1 MEPERS
7 CATRVLN
14 GGTSERIDARHE
26 MRSSTKATSNA
37 AFQSGRDALPRAP
50 LNPSAQDPP
59 QCTCSHQFLNERT
72 P

>member
-26 MRSSTKATSNA
+26 MRSS